1 MNQRKM
7 TFESENL
14 VVDWLSFNIQGLTG
28 EANLRRIAD
37 HLSRYFTPSIL
48 MSNGSKMGYVGL
60 RKKYRVSLM
69 EWTGKSWVGSQ
80 IIFSGE
86 NATYFYK
93 LVKSQ
98 KFDWE
103 ILKVDQCTLSLG
115 RIDLCFSRSNDFS
128 HTTKLFDTFLVDS
141 RRQIQDHTNTKHIKL
156 EDFLDGRMLKVNRRN
171 NSLHYRVYQRD
182 ENVRFELELKH
193 RQTKLVQDYLFAN
206 QLAIFEDH
214 LVRQFFRYSGK
225 VLRLD
230 YEYTDWIVDFQRRYQ
245 GNLNSQS
252 LVTGYLESQIIKQQE
267 EEERFF
273 HLLQFLSFVKSL
285 RLNPFK
291 DCKKLRIKK
300 QVYFE
305 LKFPLSRFVTF
316 TGMQLSNHSDR
327 KKLIG
332 YFKQLHKLDPIVKEF
347 SDGAFRSY
355 VCFPYADCT
364 NPSRKCWVVEVFA
377 AEEFFCFPYPFH
389 LPKSFLISNHK
400 HDLRLKVRLMKSLA
414 VSEREKSLDLEE
426 FFNPINVR
434 NTDLIEIKKTI
445 IHLLREMV
453 ENQIVQNQL
462 EIVLKSGNKK
472 EVVIK
477 NLTTLD
483 ITRRIKYLNFTENI
497 RNKIDVF

>member
-1 MNQRKM
+1 MKLFNFQ
-7 TFESENL
+7 SGNL
-14 VVDWLSFNIQGLTG
+14 VVDWLSLNIQGLTG
-28 EANLRRIAD
+28 EANLRRIAG

-60 RKKYRVSLM
+60 RKKYRVSLR
-69 EWTGKSWVGSQ
+69 ECTEKNWVGSQ

-86 NATYFYK
+86 NAAYFYK

-115 RIDLCFSRSNDFS
+115 RIDLCFSKPNDWS
-128 HTTKLFDTFLVDS
+128 HTSKLFDTFLVDS
-141 RRQIQDHTNTKHIKL
+141 RSQIQDHTNTKYMKL
-156 EDFLDGRMLKVNRRN
+156 QDFPDGRMLKVNRRN
-171 NSLHYRVYQRD
+171 NSLHYRVYQKG
-182 ENVRFELELKH
+182 ESVRFELELKH

-214 LVRQFFRYSGK
+214 LVRQYFKYSGK

-230 YEYTDWIVDFQRRYQ
+230 YVYTDWIVDFQRRYQ
-245 GNLNSQS
+245 GNLNSRS
-252 LVTGYLESQIIKQQE
+252 LVTSYLESQIIKQKE

-285 RLNPFK
+285 KLNPFE
-291 DCKKLRIKK
+291 DCKKHKLKK
-300 QVYFE
+300 QFYYE
-305 LKFPLSRFVTF
+305 LKFPLSQFVKF
-316 TGMQLSNHSDR
+316 TGTQFSHQSDR
-327 KKLIG
+327 EKLIF
-332 YFKQLHKLDPIVKEF
+332 YFYQLQKLDPIVRVF

-355 VCFPYADCT
+355 VCFPYVDCKISSGK
-364 NPSRKCWVVEVFA
+364 PWIVEVLA
-377 AEEFFCFPYPFH
+377 AEELFSFPYPFQ

-414 VSEREKSLDLEE
+414 VSEREKRLDLEE

-434 NTDLIEIKKTI
+434 NTDLIQIKKTI
-445 IHLLREMV
+445 IHLLRELV
-453 ENQIVQNQL
+453 ENQIIQNQL
-462 EIVLKSGNKK
+462 GIVFKSGNKK

-477 NLTTLD
+477 NLTASD